1 MNGEKR
7 SGSKGVDGGRSPSS
21 STDQEALVDVPL
33 SFELSGFEPLPN
45 ANRGGEAGPSA
56 RWFHAAFHTI
66 TAVVGVGVLGLPY
79 SFSYLGWVGGVFALV
94 ATLAASLYTA
104 YLLSALHEEPDGTRH
119 NRYVDLGRAILGDAW
134 AKWLITPLQ
143 YSVMI
148 GLAVAYLVT
157 AGQSF
162 QAVHNG
168 RCNGHTENAANSDV
182 DNCKRA
188 LTGWI
193 ILFGGIQLL
202 LSQVKDFHS
211 LWWVSLL
218 GAAMSV
224 MYSMIAFV
232 ASAVKGHSGVSFDKR
247 SGSAVDRTFGTFNS
261 FGTIMFAFG
270 GQIVMPEI
278 QATLAVPPP
287 AVESMM
293 KGIYFAYVIVT
304 LAYFPVAT
312 AGYAAYG
319 NQVNADVLL
328 SVSRPAGLIAAAN
341 FMVVIHIAA
350 SYQIFAQPVFENVET
365 FVTER
370 QLWPS
375 NKPWLMRAV
384 VRSLYVAL
392 TTFVAIC
399 LPFFADLMGLIGAAG
414 FTPMTFILPCV
425 FWIKARQPQG
435 IVFWV
440 NVLIIVVYSLGGL
453 LAAVGSI
460 RQIILHSRTYN
471 LFH

>member
-1 MNGEKR
+1 MNGELR
-7 SGSKGVDGGRSPSS
+7 SSSKDGGRSPSS
-21 STDQEALVDVPL
+21 SADQEALVDVPL

-45 ANRGGEAGPSA
+45 ANRGGQAGPSA
-56 RWFHAAFHTI
+56 KWYHAAFHTI

-162 QAVHNG
+162 QAVHNN
-168 RCNGHTENAANSDV
+168 RCNGHTENTADV
-182 DNCKRA
+182 DMDNCKRA

-232 ASAVKGHSGVSFDKR
+232 ASAVKGHNGVSFDKR

-278 QATLAVPPP
+278 QLLQ
-287 AVESMM
+287 
-293 KGIYFAYVIVT
+293 GF
-304 LAYFPVAT
+304 
-312 AGYAAYG
+312 
-319 NQVNADVLL
+319 VL
-328 SVSRPAGLIAAAN
+328 
-341 FMVVIHIAA
+341 
-350 SYQIFAQPVFENVET
+350 QIFAQPVFENVET
-365 FVTER
+365 LITEK

-375 NKPWLMRAV
+375 SRPRLMRAV

-414 FTPMTFILPCV
+414 FTPMTFILPCI
-425 FWIKARQPQG
+425 FWIKARKPQG

-440 NVLIIVVYSLGGL
+440 NIMIIVVYSLGGL

-460 RQIILHSRTYN
+460 RQIVLHARTYN